1 MSASFIELER
11 EKQWKNK
18 NTQACYSKTMDE
30 KAKEEEVRQVK
41 SKNEYK
47 PFW

>member
-1 MSASFIELER
+1 MT
-11 EKQWKNK
+11 EKCSNGESSRKKK
-18 NTQACYSKTMDE
+18 NTQACHGEAVDE
-30 KAKEEEVRQVK
+30 KSKEEEVRQVK

>member
-1 MSASFIELER
+1 MVRAVG
-11 EKQWKNK
+11 KKK
-18 NTQACYSKTMDE
+18 KHTQACYGEAVDE
-30 KAKEEEVRQVK
+30 KSKEEEVRQVK